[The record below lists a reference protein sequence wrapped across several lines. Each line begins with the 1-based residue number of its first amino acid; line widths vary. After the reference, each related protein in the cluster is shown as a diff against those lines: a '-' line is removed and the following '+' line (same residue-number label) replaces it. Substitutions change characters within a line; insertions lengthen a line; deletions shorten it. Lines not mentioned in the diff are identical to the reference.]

1 MLKAGGPPLIALL
14 GCGCSPATEP
24 VAEVSGFSDIVHVR
38 MYRMFAI
45 MSHFA
50 TVLYVYSPTCMLSQ
64 QGFSIEVRAGEARA
78 TVFCTSLLSQ
88 QGIPGVAMC
97 GIPV

>member
-24 VAEVSGFSDIVHVR
+24 VAEISGFSDIVHVR

-50 TVLYVYSPTCMLSQ
+50 TVIQSYMYVITTGNSPLRLGLRKIELQ
-64 QGFSIEVRAGEARA
+64 QGGYDK
-78 TVFCTSLLSQ
+78 LS
-88 QGIPGVAMC
+88 
-97 GIPV
+97 